1 MTSALLPKTRDEHLF
16 SPGRKRVLS
25 LDGGGVRG
33 ILTCGVLEQMEG
45 TLRARLPEDK
55 QAAFRLSDYFDL
67 IAGTSTGAIIATL
80 LSLGYSVAEIK
91 KLYRTLAKDVFGRS
105 NFGAGWRSKFS
116 SKKLNRVIKQCF
128 ESYKASQSIPK
139 DYILRLNTDF
149 LRTGLMICSKRI
161 DSGSPWILTNNPKS
175 KYWDNQSP
183 DWKGYYEAKLGERFE
198 FYPNALYELSTV
210 VQASASAP
218 FFLNPIEKQ
227 ISENEVGLFFDGGVS
242 PHNNPALQA
251 FQMTTAKWQTPPWPE
266 APKSPWGFGWDTGP
280 DNIMVIS
287 LGTGAYRPR
296 FKVSD
301 FRGKW
306 AGMKALEALR
316 SMIPDTST
324 VGLTWLQ
331 AMSSPPFP
339 YYINSEIDDMNG
351 LAVTP
356 EPLLH
361 FQRIDVNLDKGGL
374 EHLLG
379 EDDFKSM
386 VNETEHKDADELIS
400 DLRELANS
408 EDENMTRLEHIGDM
422 LGQYSF
428 GLDRFGRM
436 PKTANGET
444 DINPGELIF
453 PRDFDNN

>member
-33 ILTCGVLEQMEG
+33 ILTCGVLEQMEA

-55 QAAFRLSDYFDL
+55 QAGFRLSDYFDL

-91 KLYRTLAKDVFGRS
+91 RLYRTLAKDVFGRS
-105 NFGAGWRSKFS
+105 NFGAGWRSKFD
-116 SKKLNRVIKQCF
+116 SKKLTKVIKQCF
-128 ESYKASQSIPK
+128 EDYKTTEGIPE
-139 DYILRLNTDF
+139 DYVLRLGTKY
-149 LRTGLMICSKRI
+149 LKTGLMICSKRI

-175 KYWDNQSP
+175 KFWDNKSP
-183 DWKGYYEAKLGERFE
+183 DWEGYYAAGLGERFE
-198 FYPNALYELSTV
+198 FYPNELYELATV

-227 ISENEVGLFFDGGVS
+227 ISQNEVGLFFDGGVS

-266 APKSPWGFGWDTGP
+266 APRSPWGFGWDTGP

-331 AMSSPPFP
+331 SMSRPPFP

-356 EPLLH
+356 DPMLH
-361 FQRIDVNLDKGGL
+361 FQRIDVNLNEGDL
-374 EHLLG
+374 RNLLG
-379 EDDFKSM
+379 DDDFNRM
-386 VNETEHKDADELIS
+386 LADFPNEGVEGLIS

-408 EDENMTRLEHIGDM
+408 ADTNMTRLEHIGNM

-428 GLDRFGRM
+428 GQDRFGRM
-436 PKTANGET
+436 PKTADGAS
-444 DINPGELIF
+444 DVNPGELIF
-453 PRDFDNN
+453 PRTFDNN